1 MKAVVYRANFAG
13 ANLSDTLFDRAVL
26 NEADLTGAILQRAVL
41 TRSDLGGAKI
51 TGAGGRDGGE
61 RRGLA
66 DPARARP
73 WVADRSVRFWAA
85 SYTQKSTVRFAWL

>member
-73 WVADRSVRFWAA
+73 GGER
-85 SYTQKSTVRFAWL
+85 AWGRPDPSSRPHLAHPRP